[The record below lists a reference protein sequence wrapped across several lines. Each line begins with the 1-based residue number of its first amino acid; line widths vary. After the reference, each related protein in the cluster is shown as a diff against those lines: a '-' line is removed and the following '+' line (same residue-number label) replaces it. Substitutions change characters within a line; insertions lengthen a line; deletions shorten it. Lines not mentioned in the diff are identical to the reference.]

1 VARELGIED
10 QVSFGES
17 FTKIREAVND
27 RNTWKARFD
36 AADVA
41 KA

>member
-10 QVSFGES
+10 QVSFSES
-17 FTKIREAVND
+17 FVKIREAMND
-27 RNTWKARFD
+27 QNVWKARFD